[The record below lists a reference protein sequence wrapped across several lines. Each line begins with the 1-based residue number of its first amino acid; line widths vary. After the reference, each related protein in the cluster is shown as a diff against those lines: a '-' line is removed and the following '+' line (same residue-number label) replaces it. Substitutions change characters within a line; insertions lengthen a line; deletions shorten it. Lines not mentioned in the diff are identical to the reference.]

1 MFNLTLKNVV
11 KGFTKTINDL
21 DKLIVSK
28 EMDEESATGRITK
41 ATKDLNEAS
50 AEKVTA
56 KRIKENLEK
65 LIEGV

>member
-28 EMDEESATGRITK
+28 EMDEESAMGRITK
-41 ATKDLNEAS
+41 ASEDLKEAT
-50 AEKVTA
+50 AEIGTA